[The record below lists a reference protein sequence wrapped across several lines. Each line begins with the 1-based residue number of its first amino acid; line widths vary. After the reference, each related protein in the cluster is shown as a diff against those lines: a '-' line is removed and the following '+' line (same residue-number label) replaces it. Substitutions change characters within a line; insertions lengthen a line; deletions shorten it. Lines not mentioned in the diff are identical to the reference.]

1 MQFIVE
7 SKRYEKVER
16 LLIYL
21 APHSDFTA
29 YKIAVLT
36 LKILLNK
43 IVAALFLLEI
53 RLHLFSDVFLA
64 FLTFHISAVVVK
76 IVKQLPADTSSKRAK
91 DSRDSKKVTE
101 S

>member
-7 SKRYEKVER
+7 SKSYEKVEL

-43 IVAALFLLEI
+43 IVAALLLFEI
-53 RLHLFSDVFLA
+53 RPHLFSDIFL
-64 FLTFHISAVVVK
+64 
-76 IVKQLPADTSSKRAK
+76 
-91 DSRDSKKVTE
+91 
-101 S
+101 

>member
-7 SKRYEKVER
+7 SKSYEKVER

-29 YKIAVLT
+29 YEIAVLT
-36 LKILLNK
+36 LEILLNE
-43 IVAALFLLEI
+43 IVAALLLLEI
-53 RLHLFSDVFLA
+53 RLHLFSDIFLA

-76 IVKQLPADTSSKRAK
+76 IVKQLPAIHRRRGRRTQEIQKR
-91 DSRDSKKVTE
+91 
-101 S
+101 

>member
-1 MQFIVE
+1 MQFIIK
-7 SKRYEKVER
+7 SKRYEEIES

-29 YKIAVLT
+29 YKVAVLT
-36 LKILLNK
+36 LEILLNK
-43 IVAALFLLEI
+43 IAATLLLFEI
-53 RLHLFSDVFLA
+53 RLHLFSDIFLA